1 MPTTWNV
8 LTAIAITTLIGGS
21 LTAYLWQVRRR
32 QLKVAGGLAA
42 LAAMRWREFAHF
54 VIEALQAQGFE
65 AAQEA
70 VLPERG
76 QHPDLTL
83 TRDDQTWLLS
93 CKQGANYRISAE
105 QVAELAAAVRFEGA
119 AGGIL
124 ATLGRFQPEARKHDH
139 GMELIDG
146 STLWPLIEPLLPPSL
161 HEDLEQRA
169 HADTIRHT
177 VAAWIIALAVGATAA
192 TLMATGT
199 GEPTAARD
207 RPAAPVTQPA
217 PAAAP
222 PPAAPPPAAPVA
234 SAPLGAGSEPASPAA
249 LLNEPEQR
257 SAIARDVSS
266 LPGIERALWSTRSTL
281 LIELQRDPGAEVVE
295 DICATIGRYPD
306 LSASRLQLQ
315 PPSGSAAAVRFM
327 QCRPF

>member
-8 LTAIAITTLIGGS
+8 LTAIAIAALIGGS
-21 LTAYLWQVRRR
+21 LTAYLWQVRRS

-93 CKQGANYRISAE
+93 CKQGANYRISPE
-105 QVAELAAAVRFEGA
+105 QVAELATAVRFEGA

-139 GMELIDG
+139 GVELIDG
-146 STLWPLIEPLLPPSL
+146 PTLWPLIEPLLPPSL

-199 GEPTAARD
+199 DEPTAAPD
-207 RPAAPVTQPA
+207 RPTPPVTQPA

-222 PPAAPPPAAPVA
+222 PTAAPVA
-234 SAPLGAGSEPASPAA
+234 SAPLGAGADPASPAA
-249 LLNEPEQR
+249 LLSEPEQR
-257 SAIARDVSS
+257 SAITRDVSS
-266 LPGIERALWSTRSTL
+266 LPGIEQALWSTRSTL
-281 LIELQRDPGAEVVE
+281 LIELQQDPGAELIE
-295 DICATIGRYPD
+295 DICMTIGRYPE

-315 PPSGSAAAVRFM
+315 PPSGSTAAVRFM